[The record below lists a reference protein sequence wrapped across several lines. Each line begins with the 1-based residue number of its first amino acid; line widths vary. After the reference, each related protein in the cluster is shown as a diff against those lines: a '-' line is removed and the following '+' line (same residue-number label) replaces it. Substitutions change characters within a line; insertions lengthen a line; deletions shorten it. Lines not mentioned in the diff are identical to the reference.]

1 MIMVDFD
8 LTNATL
14 SPTDYKVRVTIDGK
28 STVVD
33 SWNPYHAHGLEKG
46 MHTVKL
52 ELIAPDGTVVP
63 GAYNS
68 TEREIEV
75 K

>member
-1 MIMVDFD
+1 M
-8 LTNATL
+8 
-14 SPTDYKVRVTIDGK
+14 RVTIDGK

-46 MHTVKL
+46 MHTVKI